1 MHMHT
6 QHTTTSSSH
15 LFHILHRVWVTNICF
30 NDTLSALYWEIKGWY
45 LQNLA
50 QWGYNNILLPLVINC
65 STLKGEEERIFKR
78 DKRALYSDF
87 QQYVYLSG
95 CMFCEWTQPATVRLY
110 CLFEIMM
117 NSQLLFL
124 IHFIK
129 RAQETLP
136 MDGGDKY
143 NLEHQL
149 TIVYQ
154 RIKTNNEKVYS
165 L

>member
-1 MHMHT
+1 MHT
-6 QHTTTSSSH
+6 HTHTTTSSLH
-15 LFHILHRVWVTNICF
+15 LFHILHRMWVTNICF

-45 LQNLA
+45 LQNLS

-78 DKRALYSDF
+78 EQVCFVLW
-87 QQYVYLSG
+87 LSAISLSR
-95 CMFCEWTQPATVRLY
+95 CMFCEWTQPATVRLF

-117 NSQLLFL
+117 NSQLLFFIHL
-124 IHFIK
+124 IK
-129 RAQETLP
+129 CEQETLP

-143 NLEHQL
+143 HLEFQL